1 MKRTSLLWLVGGIAL
16 LLLAACGGGVPAEV
30 ATVQPAS
37 TAEVAPTEAEI
48 APTDPPATT
57 PPDTVTPLPP
67 TATLTPEPTEPPTAE
82 PTANNDPY
90 ATDEP
95 TAEPPATDKPT
106 AEPTATSAP
115 TAAATE
121 TAPAAPASAS
131 VSIED
136 FQFSPAT
143 ITVAAGTTVTWTHLG
158 EIRHTVTADDG
169 SFDSPTMA
177 GGDTFAFTFDTPGTY
192 AYYCRFH
199 GGAGQSG
206 MSGVVIVTP

>member
-1 MKRTSLLWLVGGIAL
+1 MKRILTYGVVAVFL
-16 LLLAACGGGVPAEV
+16 LLVAGACAATPTRTDPTLAAPEEAETDV
-30 ATVQPAS
+30 AD
-37 TAEVAPTEAEI
+37 PTEPA
-48 APTDPPATT
+48 ASPSPAATSTVPPI
-57 PPDTVTPLPP
+57 
-67 TATLTPEPTEPPTAE
+67 PTEPPTAE